1 VPSSPLNGLALHQLL
16 RAHLVPT
23 ATEEML

>member
-1 VPSSPLNGLALHQLL
+1 VPSSPLNGLDVHQLL

-23 ATEEML
+23 GNEEMP

>member
-1 VPSSPLNGLALHQLL
+1 VPSSPLNGLDVHRLL

-23 ATEEML
+23 GTEEMP

>member
-1 VPSSPLNGLALHQLL
+1 VPSSPLNGLDVHQLL

-23 ATEEML
+23 GTEEMR